1 VSLQNPHGFLV
12 FNLRSAGFWD
22 VEESRVRVGGGGAV
36 KESSDENFNKSQICR
51 QPASYSSL
59 FSHETRKGERTM
71 VVVENTRELI

>member
-1 VSLQNPHGFLV
+1 M
-12 FNLRSAGFWD
+12 
-22 VEESRVRVGGGGAV
+22 RVGGGGAV